1 MIKKTSWLT
10 RLLWAVVFTAGAYAL
25 YLPLRP
31 EPILVQG
38 YKIKRQHFEQ
48 ILRADGKVR
57 AQDRHTI
64 YAQAD
69 GELQKISLK
78 VGDPVENKQV
88 IAKISGDMTWSHRSP
103 TKGFIA
109 KIYRDAAGPIN
120 RGAPLLEIV
129 NLNQLEV
136 VADVLTPDAVQ
147 IPLGNRVILSGW
159 GGDTLEG
166 EVSQVKRIA
175 NTKISALGVEEER
188 TEVIVVLRKKDLLA
202 ISTLGDNFH
211 IDADIVLYEEDSL
224 LVLPTAALFREKDQ
238 WMVFKIK
245 DDIVA
250 KVPVTFS
257 HRGHHE
263 ARLESGLNEG
273 DLVVL
278 YPSDQLKEG
287 NTVAATVTQ

>member
-1 MIKKTSWLT
+1 MIRKTSWLT
-10 RLLWAVVFTAGAYAL
+10 RILWALVLVVGAYVL
-25 YLPLRP
+25 YLPLRTQP
-31 EPILVQG
+31 VLVQAHT
-38 YKIKRQHFEQ
+38 IKRQHFEQ

-69 GELQKISLK
+69 GELQKINLK
-78 VGDPVENKQV
+78 VGDPVESKQV
-88 IAKISGDMTWSHRSP
+88 VAKISGDMTWSHRSP
-103 TKGFIA
+103 TAGFIA

-129 NLNQLEV
+129 NLNKLEV

-147 IPLGNRVILSGW
+147 IPIGNRVILSGW

-175 NTKISALGVEEER
+175 STKISALGVEEER

-211 IDADIVLYEEDSL
+211 IDADIVLYEEDNL
-224 LVLPTAALFREKDQ
+224 LVLPTATLFREKDQ
-238 WMVFKIK
+238 WMVFKIENEK
-245 DDIVA
+245 AV

-263 ARLESGLNEG
+263 ARLESGLNED

-278 YPSDQLKEG
+278 YPSDQLQEG
-287 NTVAATVTQ
+287 DLVSLSTSE